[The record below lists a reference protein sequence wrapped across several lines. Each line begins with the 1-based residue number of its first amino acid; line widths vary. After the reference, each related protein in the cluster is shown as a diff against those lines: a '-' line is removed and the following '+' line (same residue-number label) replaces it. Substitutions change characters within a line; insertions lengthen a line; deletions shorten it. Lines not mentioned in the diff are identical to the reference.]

1 MLAWA
6 AVHFRTEVD
15 TAEMQTSQSISKSMR
30 AEIRG
35 NHTESYSPIPAAFL
49 VAGTGLSPLVLA
61 QGHQTKDVMEAVV
74 GTQVWQ

>member
-1 MLAWA
+1 
-6 AVHFRTEVD
+6 
-15 TAEMQTSQSISKSMR
+15 MQTSQSISKSMR

-49 VAGTGLSPLVLA
+49 VTGTGLSPLVLA